1 MAMNTSY
8 RLTDSGIGPKT
19 GTGAVSSGVLGAAY
33 AAAGNKKPRPGPGGV
48 KTTYVD
54 DAGARRTGV
63 TSYADPY
70 WDSMRDYYN
79 SIYDSRVA
87 ANNEAAENAYAQA
100 ARAAGE
106 QRDNLNAGYRDANR
120 QLYRDYM
127 QARRA
132 LPQQMAAQGYS
143 GGLTESGRIRLN
155 NAYGENL
162 AVNERDRLSKLS
174 GVDAALA
181 QKEYDLR
188 SAAAKAN
195 QQALQDRYAA
205 LAEVR
210 TRQYQQQ
217 RSDALSRAALL
228 SQAGDYSGYGSLGL
242 SQADA
247 DYLARMWRAQ
257 NPRLAQLQSTGRVS
271 APASP
276 ADNSAL
282 AVARYIQQTQGT
294 SRAVD
299 YIAEELAAGN
309 LFSDQAE
316 EIRRL
321 LRAGEG

>member
-1 MAMNTSY
+1 MAITFNNM
-8 RLTDSGIGPKT
+8 LTDSGGIVKETKPK
-19 GTGAVSSGVLGAAY
+19 
-33 AAAGNKKPRPGPGGV
+33 PGPGA
-48 KTTYVD
+48 KIPATYVD
-54 DAGARRTGV
+54 DSGNRRTGV
-63 TSYADPY
+63 TSYSDPY

-79 SIYDSRVA
+79 SIYDARVA
-87 ANNEAAENAYAQA
+87 ANNADVENAYAQA
-100 ARAAGE
+100 ARAAQE
-106 QRDNLNAGYRDANR
+106 QRDNLNAGYRDTNR

-127 QARRA
+127 QAQKA
-132 LPQQMAAQGYS
+132 LPQQMAAQGYT
-143 GGLTESGRIRLN
+143 GGLTESGKIRLN

-162 AVNERDRLSKLS
+162 AVNERARLSRLS

-188 SAAAKAN
+188 SAAARAN

-205 LAEVR
+205 LADLR
-210 TRQYQQQ
+210 TKQYQQQ
-217 RSDALSRAALL
+217 RSDDLSRAALL
-228 SQAGDYSGYGSLGL
+228 AQAGDYSGYGGLGV

-247 DYLARMWRAQ
+247 DYLARIWRAQ
-257 NPRLAQLQSTGRVS
+257 NPRLAGLQSTGQVS
-271 APASP
+271 APAAP
-276 ADNSAL
+276 ADSSAL

-321 LRAGEG
+321 LRAGNG